1 MAARNAEQAFNRS
14 SRRYDCGMN
23 YDLLLEIGTILSV
36 VALIIPFL
44 AACGVFKSRRQR
56 EVEASFKQKLRQ
68 GSRQPVI
75 AGGPSAAQFVA
86 PPMPAPTLA
95 SVPSGSGG
103 GYDPRLRSR
112 SKSFDATSTQA
123 TIHDHHAAEHTQRR
137 FRRTRCIV
145 RNHAKSSCPHCG
157 YLL

>member
-1 MAARNAEQAFNRS
+1 
-14 SRRYDCGMN
+14 MN

-56 EVEASFKQKLRQ
+56 EVEATFKQKLRQ
-68 GSRQPVI
+68 GSQRPVV
-75 AGGPSAAQFVA
+75 ADGSVAAQFIGSPVQLLAPAAMPTMPESSALVA
-86 PPMPAPTLA
+86 DA
-95 SVPSGSGG
+95 
-103 GYDPRLRSR
+103 YDSRLRSR
-112 SKSFDATSTQA
+112 SKAFDAASTQA

-145 RNHAKSSCPHCG
+145 RHHAKSSCPHCG